1 MLTISCYV
9 VISPPGKTI
18 DEPWMVKLVQHKC
31 EKMYIEY
38 MKHKSSIINFHEIEI
53 FEELSILEPIMIIIQ
68 YLKNNYLYILAES
81 ILYIRTLIL
90 IYIREDSM
98 TISRKS
104 KNSLA
109 MCGGCLNDVCGAD
122 LLDRKRTK
130 LKLNLK
136 RLSAAYAQMQNQ
148 TAYHKLVAYHNLNYD
163 TAVSCMHECKIH
175 CFIVRGS
182 MESISG
188 KEGKFGRD
196 MQVIFDNWKDLY
208 NACVIYVDHLD
219 SAYSQVLAINAG
231 TLEEDDHEKEVEN
244 TTESGETS
252 KSINFASV
260 EYDEDDKVFDL

>member
-1 MLTISCYV
+1 
-9 VISPPGKTI
+9 
-18 DEPWMVKLVQHKC
+18 
-31 EKMYIEY
+31 